1 MKTNQAAFCP
11 HFHLI
16 RWPDY
21 QHSTN
26 QAAGADHPEEHL
38 GHEAPARDPQRE
50 GLHLQQYAG
59 AEDRNRVK
67 PKSGN

>member
-1 MKTNQAAFCP
+1 MGNTNQAAVFP
-11 HFHLI
+11 HFHPT

-21 QHSTN
+21 EPSTN

-38 GHEAPARDPQRE
+38 GHEAPARDSQRE

-59 AEDRNRVK
+59 AEDRVK
-67 PKSGN
+67 PKSEN